1 MHKFNCEEFLTEI
14 YGIPPNI
21 INEVLDKGVYKNTK
35 LINISDTFTVDDILY
50 SEHPSFK
57 QVEPENLPLNLLY
70 EDKHIAVINKPI
82 NLIVHPGPLKGT
94 WQIGYSIILTHYRQF
109 LVVFVQVLF
118 IDLIKILKD

>member
-35 LINISDTFTVDDILY
+35 LINTSDSLQCMIFIFRA
-50 SEHPSFK
+50 SSK

-82 NLIVHPGPLKGT
+82 NLIVHPGPLKHTGKSLQYHFDSLST
-94 WQIGYSIILTHYRQF
+94 VSA
-109 LVVFVQVLF
+109 VFAQVLF